1 MRPSYFQGVELLD
14 VSGFSRSRRTETE
27 KWSSSSRLVAHGFSQ
42 VPGVDFEETYAPVGR
57 LTSLQVLLA
66 LSANH
71 DLELSQADVE
81 GAYLNGKS

>member
-1 MRPSYFQGVELLD
+1 MASHRYRAST
-14 VSGFSRSRRTETE
+14 SR
-27 KWSSSSRLVAHGFSQ
+27 
-42 VPGVDFEETYAPVGR
+42 TYAPVGR